1 MGMRSLFLQTM
12 VTTEYENAWV
22 CKAKPFNVVSREH
35 SGRNVNLR
43 GNWPGWG
50 IKTGPHWRNL
60 VPSPPVLS
68 QYPPRPRLVSTATT
82 RADYAGRGKG
92 ASRGGA

>member
-12 VTTEYENAWV
+12 VTTEYKNAWV

-43 GNWPGWG
+43 GNWPGCG

-60 VPSPPVLS
+60 VPSPPAM
-68 QYPPRPRLVSTATT
+68 ATT